1 MKCLETYKN
10 LPENAEGC
18 VIVIGNFDGVHLGHM
33 ALLEKGH
40 SLALE
45 LGRPLG
51 VLTFEPH
58 PRVLFRPDEAPHRIT
73 PNALKQSR
81 LRAASVDYVFSLPF
95 DWDFASQTA
104 DAFVQDIL
112 IDGLKAAHIIV
123 GYDFKFGQLRKGNA
137 QTIIGAGLSV
147 TIIDKVGDYSSSR
160 VRQLLRR
167 GHVSEANEIL
177 GWDWEIIGEV
187 FKGDQRGRELGYPTA
202 NMRLNDTVHPAYGI
216 YAVYVQIE
224 GEDEW
229 RMGAANIGIRPMFE
243 VKVAQVE
250 TFIFD
255 FDGDIYGKR
264 LRVKP
269 IKRLRGEAKFD
280 TLDALIAQMDQ
291 DCVQARAILKDAP

>member
-10 LPENAEGC
+10 LPKDAQNC

-33 ALLEKGH
+33 ALLAQGRK
-40 SLALE
+40 LAQE
-45 LGRPLG
+45 LGCSLG

-58 PRVLFRPDEAPHRIT
+58 PRSLFRPDEPPHRIT
-73 PNALKQSR
+73 PLALKRER
-81 LRAASVDYVFSLPF
+81 LAAADVDYLFSLPF
-95 DWDFASQTA
+95 DWNFASQSA
-104 DAFVQDIL
+104 DDFVQNIL
-112 IDGLKAAHIIV
+112 IEGLKAAHIIV
-123 GYDFKFGQLRKGNA
+123 GYDFKFGQLRKGSA
-137 QTIIGAGLSV
+137 QTIIDAGLPV
-147 TIIDKVGDYSSSR
+147 TVIDKVSDYSSSR
-160 VRQLLRR
+160 VRQFLRR
-167 GHVSEANEIL
+167 GHLSEANEIL
-177 GWDWEIIGEV
+177 GWSWQMTGEV

-216 YAVYVQIE
+216 YAVFVQIE

-255 FDGDIYGKR
+255 FDRNIYGKT

-269 IKRLRGEAKFD
+269 VKRLRGEAKFD
-280 TLDALIAQMDQ
+280 TLDDLIAQMDQ
-291 DCVQARAILKDAP
+291 DCVQAREILGAII